1 MDVVW
6 NNIRKSIHVQAK
18 WEFCYGDHLG
28 ILTIEKVVYYKTIA
42 DSWR

>member
-1 MDVVW
+1 MWFGTTLGRVFMSKQNGSFVM
-6 NNIRKSIHVQAK
+6 
-18 WEFCYGDHLG
+18 GDHLG

>member
-1 MDVVW
+1 VW
-6 NNIRKSIHVQAK
+6 FGTTLRKVFMYK
-18 WEFCYGDHLG
+18 ENGRFVMGDHLG